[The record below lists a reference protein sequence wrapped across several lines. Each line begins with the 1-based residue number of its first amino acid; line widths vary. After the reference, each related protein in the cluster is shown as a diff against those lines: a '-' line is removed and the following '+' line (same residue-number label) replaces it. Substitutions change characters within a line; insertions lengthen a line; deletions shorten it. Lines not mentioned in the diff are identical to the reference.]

1 MSVYRKLA
9 GAVLVLALGA
19 VLSVLVYKQ
28 ILVADGM
35 ELAENAESISP
46 LQAGDRAPAFT
57 VQTVDS
63 ESYDF
68 APDDLQRPTILIS
81 IRGGWCP
88 YCNVQLSELRHVI
101 PELNENGFDVL
112 FLSSDRP
119 EILLGGLKEE
129 TQESIDG
136 LDYVILSDAEGEAA
150 RAFGTAFRVS
160 DEQIQ
165 KMNDRGYNYQ
175 DSSIDKYRVL
185 GVPSVFVID
194 VSGDI
199 AFAYS
204 NPDYKVRLAPDALM
218 EAAAALNAK

>member
-9 GAVLVLALGA
+9 GA
-19 VLSVLVYKQ
+19 LSVLVLGALLAA
-28 ILVADGM
+28 LVYTQFIAVDRI
-35 ELAENAESISP
+35 EVAESAEEISP
-46 LQAGDRAPAFT
+46 LQAGDRAPVFT
-57 VQTVDS
+57 ARTV
-63 ESYDF
+63 ENGRYDF
-68 APDDLQRPTILIS
+68 DPDNLQRPTILIS

-88 YCNVQLSELRHVI
+88 YCNAQLSELRHVI
-101 PELNENGFDVL
+101 PQLSESGFDIL

-119 EILLGGLKEE
+119 EILLDGLKQE

-136 LDYVILSDAEGEAA
+136 LDYIILSDAEGEATK
-150 RAFGTAFRVS
+150 AFGTAFRVS

-185 GVPSVFVID
+185 GVPSVFIVD
-194 VSGDI
+194 ASGDI
-199 AFAYS
+199 AYAYT

-218 EAAAALNAK
+218 EVAISLTGR